1 MANGAGTDVQ
11 HTGPNNN
18 SGGQSWYNDPNM
30 QNLGALLLQYYQN
43 NRARKDATGA
53 TGDILSQI
61 QGMGAVKGMDFS
73 AFAPLLGVIGDKS
86 YSRENAIAD
95 SQGFIQQIFN
105 DFEKSSLPKIYS
117 NPRASGVYNDTS
129 TQLIANDAFSSAV
142 AKGQSQLVQNILAY
156 AQARNQQLNPVMQLM
171 NGMVSN
177 NNAMMSA
184 EASRANQLVNA
195 LQGHGTASAV
205 AAGSNRQ
212 DNIALLGA
220 ILNAGNSWYSNY
232 QQQQQNPYGDPN
244 NTQSDTVTTSD
255 GGTFGN

>member
-43 NRARKDATGA
+43 NRARQDATGV

-73 AFAPLLGVIGDKS
+73 AFAPLLKVIGDKS

-156 AQARNQQLNPVMQLM
+156 AQARNQQLSPVMSLM
-171 NGMVSN
+171 QGMVSN
-177 NNAMMSA
+177 NNAQMSA

-220 ILNAGNSWYSNY
+220 ILNAGSSWYSNY
-232 QQQQQNPYGDPN
+232 QQQQQQQTATNAV
-244 NTQSDTVTTSD
+244 STSD
-255 GGTFGN
+255 EVYQGAN